1 MQDDVIINLMMG
13 SMSFG
18 VTDVLPK
25 GKDVGWRG
33 FSVRVNRAIPSGVSD
48 VQQDI
53 GQQVK

>member
-1 MQDDVIINLMMG
+1 MHDDVIINLMMG

-18 VTDVLPK
+18 VTNVLPK

-33 FSVRVNRAIPSGVSD
+33 FSVRVNRAIPSGISD

-53 GQQVK
+53 GQ